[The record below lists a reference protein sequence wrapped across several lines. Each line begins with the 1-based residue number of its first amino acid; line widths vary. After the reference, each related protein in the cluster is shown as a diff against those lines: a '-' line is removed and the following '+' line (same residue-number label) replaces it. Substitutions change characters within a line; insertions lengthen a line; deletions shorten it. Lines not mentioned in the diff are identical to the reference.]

1 VLEQSSLFCARRW
14 YSPHFLPSVVVT
26 RVQPPRSELRKGA
39 KSTVPLADRAIGN
52 LQQWLVGTYHG
63 VSRSPSGLSGR
74 ICLSAHSPQAS
85 GCRIPN
91 SARPRI
97 SRKSTEYQR
106 IRGAKDLTTAAN
118 PQPTGF
124 C

>member
-1 VLEQSSLFCARRW
+1 MTPERSVSSVLEQSSLFCARRW

-39 KSTVPLADRAIGN
+39 KSAVPLADRAIGN

-74 ICLSAHSPQAS
+74 ICLSAQSPQAS

-91 SARPRI
+91 SARP
-97 SRKSTEYQR
+97 
-106 IRGAKDLTTAAN
+106 DLTAN
-118 PQPTGF
+118 QRSISAYEGQKT
-124 C
+124 